1 MSKIVLG
8 LTGSVAT
15 TKALPLMRALVD
27 HHQITIVATRSAQYF
42 LDPADVIELKKHATS
57 FFTDHNEWPGLHYK
71 RGQGI
76 PHIDLGDWADA
87 LLIAPLDA
95 NTLAKM
101 AGGISDNLL
110 TSIFR
115 AWDLNKPLVLAPAM
129 NTRMWNNPFTAT
141 HLCQVAMLFG
151 LERKPEVKTELKIQV
166 NQVCQQINLAKKPIQ
181 IASPVE
187 KTLACGDFGMGAM
200 AEPADITLA
209 LARVLNLPHKI
220 SH

>member
-1 MSKIVLG
+1 MSKIVLR

-15 TKALPLMRALVD
+15 TKAIALMKALLV
-27 HHQITIVATRSAQYF
+27 HQHELAIVATRSAQYF
-42 LDPADVIELKKHATS
+42 LGPEDLTELQNQS
-57 FFTDHNEWPGLHYK
+57 NYFLTDQNEWPGTHYTK
-71 RGQGI
+71 GQEI
-76 PHIDLGDWADA
+76 PHIVLGDWADA

-115 AWDLNKPLVLAPAM
+115 AWDLSKPVVLAPAM

-141 HLCQVAMLFG
+141 HLCQVAKLFG
-151 LERKPEVKTELKIQV
+151 WEAPTNGKTEPPIPS
-166 NQVCQQINLAKKPIQ
+166 NQACQQINLAEKPIQ
-181 IASPVE
+181 IACPVE

-200 AEPADITLA
+200 AEPWDIAMA
-209 LARVLNLPHKI
+209 LKKVLN
-220 SH
+220 

>member
-15 TKALPLMRALVD
+15 TKAIALMKALLVQQ
-27 HHQITIVATRSAQYF
+27 HELAIVATGFAQYF
-42 LDPADVIELKKHATS
+42 LDPEDLTELKNQSTY
-57 FFTDHNEWPGLHYK
+57 FLTDQNEWPGTHYTK
-71 RGQGI
+71 GQEI
-76 PHIDLGDWADA
+76 PHIMLGDWADA

-115 AWDLNKPLVLAPAM
+115 AWDLSKPVVLAPAM

-141 HLCQVAMLFG
+141 HLCQVAKLFG
-151 LERKPEVKTELKIQV
+151 WEAPTKGKTDLSIPS
-166 NQVCQQINLAKKPIQ
+166 NQACQQINLAEKPIQ
-181 IASPVE
+181 IACPVE

-200 AEPADITLA
+200 AEPADIAMA
-209 LARVLNLPHKI
+209 LKKVLN
-220 SH
+220 